1 MNTQSCRIS
10 FTHSTI
16 YVSKKFLIQ
25 ASKPFSEEYLVLT
38 KLRKDHPDYRVE
50 TIKKQPS
57 KIFMPTFEEMM
68 MRMEAHPERDNLM
81 LEFEHIRRM
90 ATATGN
96 GYMFVRNW
104 FIDRIKENQNTS
116 VAFELN

>member
-38 KLRKDHPDYRVE
+38 KLRKDHP
-50 TIKKQPS
+50 
-57 KIFMPTFEEMM
+57 
-68 MRMEAHPERDNLM
+68 ERDNLM

-90 ATATGN
+90 ATVTGN

-104 FIDRIKENQNTS
+104 FISRVKENQNMS
-116 VAFELN
+116 VDNCIFA